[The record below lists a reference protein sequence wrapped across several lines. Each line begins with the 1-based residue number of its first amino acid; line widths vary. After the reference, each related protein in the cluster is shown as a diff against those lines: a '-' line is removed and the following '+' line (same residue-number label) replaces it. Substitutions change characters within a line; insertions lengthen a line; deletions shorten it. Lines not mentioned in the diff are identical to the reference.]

1 MNRKLSLLTVAAF
14 ASAAISVAAQAP
26 QTPPSSAPQTPPS
39 SAQASSADEAT
50 FVGCVAAADTA
61 AATPATGGSK
71 YVLKDAKKKEGSTAS
86 SSTPGGAPSTS
97 RPGSTGT
104 AGTTGASRTY
114 QLDAPDA
121 TISSEVGHMVEVVA
135 TTSDSPSS
143 ASPSASPSS
152 ASATPKLKVKTIKM
166 IAAKCSE

>member
-26 QTPPSSAPQTPPS
+26 QTPPSSSPQTPPS
-39 SAQASSADEAT
+39 ASQASAADEAT

-86 SSTPGGAPSTS
+86 SSTPGAS

-121 TISSEVGHMVEVVA
+121 TITPEVGKLVEVVA
-135 TTSDSPSS
+135 TLADSPSS

>member
-86 SSTPGGAPSTS
+86 SSTPGAS

>member
-26 QTPPSSAPQTPPS
+26 QTPPSSSPQTPPS
-39 SAQASSADEAT
+39 SSQASSADEAT
-50 FVGCVAAADTA
+50 FVGCVAAADTG

-86 SSTPGGAPSTS
+86 SSTPGAS

-135 TTSDSPSS
+135 TTATASDSPS

>member
-1 MNRKLSLLTVAAF
+1 MNRKLSLMTVAAF

-26 QTPPSSAPQTPPS
+26 QTPPSSSPQTPPS
-39 SAQASSADEAT
+39 SAQASAADEAT

-61 AATPATGGSK
+61 ATPSAGAK
-71 YVLKDAKKKEGSTAS
+71 FVLKDAKKKESSTAS
-86 SSTPGGAPSTS
+86 SSTPGAS

-135 TTSDSPSS
+135 TLGDSPSS

-166 IAAKCSE
+166 ISAKCSE